1 MLFVPLSDDVFCFKK
16 STRYCSVIIFTCT
29 ARCFWAGPFLLRI
42 CGDEYDRMEFRKP
55 ISLRI
60 VYFLKREWAQRPK
73 HRNPIRLWDVMDMES
88 GTVQQMKR
96 QPSDQKP

>member
-29 ARCFWAGPFLLRI
+29 ARCFWAGPFVLRI

-55 ISLRI
+55 SSLRI
-60 VYFLKREWAQRPK
+60 VYFLKKRENGPK
-73 HRNPIRLWDVMDMES
+73 GLNTKTRSAYGMSWTWSLGPS
-88 GTVQQMKR
+88 GR
-96 QPSDQKP
+96 